1 MLRPGMAELISTAL
15 LLAVF
20 GLLIAA
26 SALSSRTIERMGI
39 PVVLLFLVLG
49 MLAGSEGIGGLDFSD
64 YRFAF
69 RVGTAALI
77 LILIDGGL
85 NTPLGAIRD
94 SFKPATVLATVGVAG
109 TAGLVAV
116 FARWMGLS
124 WSESLLLGAV
134 VSSTDAAAV
143 FAVLRGGD
151 LRLTRRVGT
160 TIELESGI
168 NDPMA
173 VILTFSVISVLA
185 GEDTSYAALVL
196 HVPLQL
202 GIGLVVGAGFGV
214 AAKYLL
220 RCMRL
225 STAGLYPVLVLGLAF
240 LSFGVATLAQGSGF
254 LAVYVTATVIGNSR
268 IPFHS
273 GLLRIHDAIAWLSQ
287 VSMFLMLG
295 LLVFPSQLIPIAGV
309 GIAIALFMA
318 IVARPLVVGLC
329 LLPFKFRPKEVA
341 YIGWVG
347 LKGAVPIILA
357 TFPVLASVPE
367 GMKVFNIVFF
377 VVVCSALVPGAT
389 IRYFARRFRLEALD
403 APPPVAALEINST
416 RLLNG
421 ELMSFS
427 ISEPLAVCNV
437 PVAKIPWPP
446 TTSAVL
452 LVRGE
457 QLIAPRGSTVLL
469 PGDHVYI
476 FCRAEDKP
484 FVQFL
489 FGKAEEHV

>member
-1 MLRPGMAELISTAL
+1 MTELVSTAL
-15 LLAVF
+15 ILAVF

-26 SALSSRTIERMGI
+26 SVLATRAIERMGV

-49 MLAGSEGIGGLDFSD
+49 ILAGSEGIAGLEFSD

-77 LILIDGGL
+77 LILLDGGL
-85 NTPLGAIRD
+85 NTPLGAIRE
-94 SFKPATVLATVGVAG
+94 SFKPAAVLATVGVAG

-124 WSESLLLGAV
+124 WSESTLLGAV

-143 FAVLRGGD
+143 FAVLRGGN

-173 VILTFSVISVLA
+173 VILTFGVISALTGDHVSYTALA
-185 GEDTSYAALVL
+185 IG
-196 HVPLQL
+196 VPLQL
-202 GIGLVVGAGFGV
+202 GIGLIVGAGFGL
-214 AAKYLL
+214 AAGYLL
-220 RCMRL
+220 RYMRL
-225 STAGLYPVLVLGLAF
+225 STAGLYPVLILGLAF
-240 LSFGVATLAQGSGF
+240 LSFGAATLVQGSGF
-254 LAVYVTATVIGNSR
+254 LAVYATAAVLGNSR

-273 GLLRIHDAIAWLSQ
+273 GLVRIHDAFAWLSQ

-295 LLVFPSQLIPIAGV
+295 LLVFPSQLVPIAGV

-318 IVARPLVVGLC
+318 IVARPLVVILC
-329 LLPFKFRPKEVA
+329 LLPFKFPPREVA

-357 TFPVLASVPE
+357 TFPVLAGVPE

-389 IRYFARRFRLEALD
+389 IRCFARRLGLEALE
-403 APPPVAALEINST
+403 APPPAAALEINST

-421 ELMSFS
+421 ELLSFS
-427 ISEPLAVCNV
+427 ISDVLSVCNV
-437 PVAKIPWPP
+437 PLSKIPWPADS
-446 TTSAVL
+446 SAVL

-457 QLIAPRGSTVLL
+457 QLVAPRGSTILQR
-469 PGDHVYI
+469 GDHLYI
-476 FCRAEDKP
+476 FCRTEDVP
-484 FVQFL
+484 FIQFL
-489 FGKAEEHV
+489 FGKPEEHA

>member
-1 MLRPGMAELISTAL
+1 MIELASTAL
-15 LLAVF
+15 ILAVF

-26 SALSSRTIERMGI
+26 SVLASRAIERLGV
-39 PVVLLFLVLG
+39 PVVLLFLLLG
-49 MLAGSEGIGGLDFSD
+49 ILAGSEGIGGLEFSD

-77 LILIDGGL
+77 LILLDGGL
-85 NTPLGAIRD
+85 NTPFGAIRE
-94 SFKPATVLATVGVAG
+94 SFKPAAVLATVGVAG

-124 WSESLLLGAV
+124 WSESMLLGAV

-143 FAVLRGGD
+143 FAVLRGGN

-185 GEDTSYAALVL
+185 GEDVGYATLALK
-196 HVPLQL
+196 VPLQL
-202 GIGLVVGAGFGV
+202 GIGLIVGAAFGL

-220 RCMRL
+220 QRMRL
-225 STAGLYPVLVLGLAF
+225 STAGLYPVLILGLAF
-240 LSFGVATLAQGSGF
+240 LSFGVATLVQGSGF
-254 LAVYVTATVIGNSR
+254 LAVYAAAAVIGNSR

-273 GLLRIHDAIAWLSQ
+273 GLTRIHDAIGWLSQ

-309 GIAIALFMA
+309 GIAISLFMA
-318 IVARPLVVGLC
+318 IIARPLVVFLC
-329 LLPFKFRPKEVA
+329 LLPFRFRGKETA

-357 TFPVLASVPE
+357 TFPILANVPE
-367 GMKVFNIVFF
+367 GMRVFNIVFF

-389 IRYFARRFRLEALD
+389 IRYFARRLGLEALE

-421 ELMSFS
+421 ELLSFS
-427 ISEPLAVCNV
+427 ISDLLSVCNV
-437 PVAKIPWPP
+437 PLSKIPWPA
-446 TTSAVL
+446 TSSAVL

-457 QLIAPRGSTVLL
+457 ELIAPRGSTILQ
-469 PGDHVYI
+469 PGDHVYV
-476 FCRAEDKP
+476 FCRTEDAP
-484 FVQFL
+484 FIQFL
-489 FGKAEEHV
+489 FGRPEEHV

>member
-1 MLRPGMAELISTAL
+1 MTELVSTAL

-20 GLLIAA
+20 GLLIAT
-26 SALSSRTIERMGI
+26 SVLTSRAIERMGV

-49 MLAGSEGIGGLDFSD
+49 ILAGSEGIGGLEFSD

-69 RVGTAALI
+69 RVGTAALV
-77 LILIDGGL
+77 LILLDGGL
-85 NTPLGAIRD
+85 NTPLGAIRET
-94 SFKPATVLATVGVAG
+94 FKPAAVLATVGVAG

-116 FARWMGLS
+116 FARWLGLS
-124 WSESLLLGAV
+124 WSESMLLGAV

-143 FAVLRGGD
+143 FAVLRGGN

-173 VILTFSVISVLA
+173 VILTFAVISVLT
-185 GEDTSYAALVL
+185 GEDVGYATLALR
-196 HVPLQL
+196 VPLQL
-202 GIGLVVGAGFGV
+202 GIGLIVGAGFGF

-220 RCMRL
+220 QYMRL

-240 LSFGVATLAQGSGF
+240 LSFGVATLVQGSGF
-254 LAVYVTATVIGNSR
+254 LAVYATAAVIGNSR

-273 GLLRIHDAIAWLSQ
+273 GLVRIHDAIGWLSQ

-295 LLVFPSQLIPIAGV
+295 LLVFPSQLVPIAGV
-309 GIAIALFMA
+309 GIAVALFMA
-318 IVARPLVVGLC
+318 IVARPLVVVLC
-329 LLPFKFRPKEVA
+329 LLPFNFRPKEVA

-357 TFPVLASVPE
+357 TFPVLAGVPE
-367 GMKVFNIVFF
+367 GMRVFNIVFF

-389 IRYFARRFRLEALD
+389 IRYFARR
-403 APPPVAALEINST
+403 LEINST
-416 RLLNG
+416 RLLDG
-421 ELMSFS
+421 ELLSFA
-427 ISEPLAVCNV
+427 ITEDLAICNV
-437 PVAKIPWPP
+437 PLSKIPWPP
-446 TTSAVL
+446 NSSAVL
-452 LVRGE
+452 VVRGE
-457 QLIAPRGSTVLL
+457 QLLAARGDTVPQ

-476 FCRAEDKP
+476 FCRPQDVP
-484 FVQFL
+484 FIRFL
-489 FGKAEEHV
+489 FGRPEDHE